1 MWGNSE
7 SLLTVEDDDDNM
19 LSTSKGKQKS
29 ITAQAHF
36 SVNDKHYEILSSH
49 RDSNPITATAVKRA
63 NQYTI
68 AKHYH
73 TKKHACMCAHVRVC

>member
-1 MWGNSE
+1 MWANTE

-36 SVNDKHYEILSSH
+36 SVNDKHYEIFNLAEI
-49 RDSNPITATAVKRA
+49 RTRLLPLQSNVLTNIP
-63 NQYTI
+63 
-68 AKHYH
+68 
-73 TKKHACMCAHVRVC
+73 